1 MAQPRA
7 VLGQYFDD
15 SLTALILR
23 DRACTRRTHEICRL
37 DFDPIW
43 ASQDPGAAEL
53 KVLATG
59 DSSVVAVTFR
69 YPSTG
74 ETIALSYRMVRT
86 PNGWRVHD
94 IAYHDGSTLRLQ
106 LEPRR
111 AP

>member
-1 MAQPRA
+1 MEQPRA
-7 VLGQYFDD
+7 VLAQYFDD
-15 SLTALILR
+15 SLTELILR
-23 DRACTRRTHEICRL
+23 DRACAERTHEICRL

-43 ASQDPGAAEL
+43 DSQDPGATEL

-69 YPSTG
+69 FPSTG

-86 PNGWRVHD
+86 RNGWRVHD
-94 IAYHDGSTLRLQ
+94 IAYHDGSTLRSQ
-106 LEPRR
+106 LNPRR